1 MCRLSGVR
9 IFVADFILLSRDGN
23 IVHTDRTT
31 EDQGTSSKD
40 TDGQRL
46 GSLVRS
52 RSDTSNYVR
61 LFLVDTTVSTG
72 RRMVTTTAQSS
83 APIPP
88 ISRPVRMESKA
99 FDGGRLRLE
108 GKEKKSSLLTCLT
121 IWLCSRSVSNSSC
134 RCLSNKIHP
143 NENTAVS
150 KKKHIGATLANKYLI
165 FVDIHIDQHV
175 FVAQTWSDQTETDYR
190 SELI

>member
-1 MCRLSGVR
+1 MCHLSGVR
-9 IFVADFILLSRDGN
+9 IFVVDFILLSRDCN
-23 IVHTDRTT
+23 IVHTNRTT
-31 EDQGTSSKD
+31 EDQGTSSED
-40 TDGQRL
+40 IDGQRV

-52 RSDTSNYVR
+52 CSDASNYVR
-61 LFLVDTTVSTG
+61 LFLVDTTVSAD
-72 RRMVTTTAQSS
+72 RRMVTTAAQSS
-83 APIPP
+83 AAIPK

-99 FDGGRLRLE
+99 FDRGRLRFE

-121 IWLCSRSVSNSSC
+121 IWLCSRSVSHSSC
-134 RCLSNKIHP
+134 RCLSNKINP
-143 NENTAVS
+143 SENTTVS
-150 KKKHIGATLANKYLI
+150 KKEKIGATLANKYLI